1 MAPSRLTVETLA
13 DVYRGGYPH
22 FLRVSEAITGDV
34 EAARDAVHEGFVDA
48 IRRRDTFR
56 GAGPVE
62 GWVWRCVVN
71 AAKRMRRGRRESWAE
86 LPEQAA
92 PERFGSDGEVTSA
105 IAQLPER
112 QRLALFL
119 RYYGDLDYE
128 AIADALEI
136 SSGAVG
142 ASLNKAHRR
151 LRSTLRE
158 VHVDRS

>member
-1 MAPSRLTVETLA
+1 MAAAELTVETLA
-13 DVYRGGYPH
+13 DVYRAGYPH

-34 EAARDAVHEGFVDA
+34 ESARDAVHEGFVNA
-48 IRRRDTFR
+48 IRRRGTFR
-56 GAGPVE
+56 GTGPVE

-71 AAKRMRRGRRESWAE
+71 AAKHTRRGRRDSWAE
-86 LPEQAA
+86 LPDQPA
-92 PERFGSDGEVTSA
+92 PPHPDPDDDVTSA
-105 IAQLPER
+105 IARLPER

-128 AIADALEI
+128 AIAEALEI